1 MRISKNAAVAVAASG
16 VLLGGGLIYVLQDSP
31 AQDAAAAP
39 GAPTVPVAQVITR
52 EIAPAAEFT
61 GSLASP
67 ETVEL
72 RPQVGGPIQSVSVPE
87 GGFVR
92 RGQLLFQL
100 DPRPFQVALDAAQAQ
115 LQQAQVQL
123 TQAEADFSRAERLAP
138 NGAVSARAL
147 EAAQSTQRE
156 RQAQVQAARAA
167 VNAARLDLSYA
178 RVTAPISGRVDRI
191 MTTEGNVATAGVT
204 VLTTIVSVDPL
215 QVYFDIDEATYLDFA
230 ARARPDSAGR
240 TTAKLPVR
248 IGLMNEEGYPHTG
261 VLDFIGAQINRGTGT
276 VRARAVIA
284 NPDGRLA
291 PGLFARVRLDTAA
304 PRPAVL
310 IDDQA
315 VGTDQGQTYVLILGA
330 GNKVE
335 YRPVTLGRVVDGLR
349 VVESGLQPGETIV
362 IKGLVRPGMQV
373 TPQRTPMQA
382 PAATPASAATPAGR
396 AVKPVAEATR

>member
-1 MRISKNAAVAVAASG
+1 MRISKKAAVIVAG
-16 VLLGGGLIYVLQDSP
+16 GLLVGGGLIYAVQGKP
-31 AQDAAAAP
+31 AQDAAAAAP
-39 GAPTVPVAQVITR
+39 GAPTVPVAQAITR

-72 RPQVGGPIQSVSVPE
+72 RPQVGGPIQTVSVPE

-100 DPRPFQVALDAAQAQ
+100 DPRPFQVVLDAAQAQ
-115 LQQAQVQL
+115 LRQAEVQL
-123 TQAEADFSRAERLAP
+123 AQADADLGRAERLAP

-147 EAAQSTQRE
+147 ETAQSTQRE
-156 RQAQVQAARAA
+156 RQAQVQAARAGA
-167 VNAARLDLSYA
+167 NAARLNLSYA

-191 MTTEGNVATAGVT
+191 ITTEGNVATAGVT

-230 ARARPDSAGR
+230 AQARPDSAGR
-240 TTAKLPVR
+240 TMAKLPVR
-248 IGLMNEEGYPHTG
+248 IGLMNEEGYPHAG
-261 VLDFIGAQINRGTGT
+261 VLDFVGAQINRGTGT
-276 VRARAVIA
+276 VRARAIIA
-284 NPDGRLA
+284 NRNGRLA

-304 PRPAVL
+304 PRQAVL

-335 YRPVTLGRVVDGLR
+335 YRPVTLGRIVDGLR
-349 VVESGLQPGETIV
+349 VVESGLQSGETIV

-373 TPQRTPMQA
+373 TPKRISMQ
-382 PAATPASAATPAGR
+382 PAAETAQPAGR
-396 AVKPVAEATR
+396 ATASSAEAAR

>member
-1 MRISKNAAVAVAASG
+1 MRISKKAAVVVIAGG
-16 VLLGGGLIYVLQDSP
+16 VLLGGGLIYAFRDAP
-31 AQDAAAAP
+31 TPDAAAAP
-39 GAPTVPVAQVITR
+39 GAPTVPVAQAIAR
-52 EIAPAAEFT
+52 EIAPMAEFT

-67 ETVEL
+67 KTVEL

-92 RGQLLFQL
+92 RGQLLFQV

-115 LQQAQVQL
+115 LR
-123 TQAEADFSRAERLAP
+123 QAEIQLVQAESDFSRAERLAP
-138 NGAVSARAL
+138 NGAISARAL
-147 EAAQSTQRE
+147 ETAQSTQRE

-191 MTTEGNVATAGVT
+191 LMTEGNVAAAGVT

-215 QVYFDIDEATYLDFA
+215 QVYFDIDEATYLDFV
-230 ARARPDSAGR
+230 ARSRPDRAGR
-240 TTAKLPVR
+240 TTARLPVR
-248 IGLMNEEGYPHTG
+248 IGLMNEDGYPHTG
-261 VLDFIGAQINRGTGT
+261 VLDFVGAQVNRGTGT

-284 NPDGRLA
+284 NPSGQLA
-291 PGLFARVRLDTAA
+291 PGLFARIRLDTAA
-304 PRPAVL
+304 PRQAVL

-315 VGTDQGQTYVLILGA
+315 VGTDQGQTYVLVLGA

-335 YRPVTLGRVVDGLR
+335 YRPVTLGRIVDGLR
-349 VVESGLQPGETIV
+349 IVESGLRSGETIV

-373 TPQRTPMQA
+373 TPRRIPMQPAVASPA
-382 PAATPASAATPAGR
+382 PRATPS
-396 AVKPVAEATR
+396 AEAAR

>member
-1 MRISKNAAVAVAASG
+1 MRISKNAALAVAASG
-16 VLLGGGLIYVLQDSP
+16 LLLGGGLIYVLQDSP
-31 AQDAAAAP
+31 AQGAVAAP
-39 GAPTVPVAQVITR
+39 VAPVVPVAQAITR
-52 EIAPAAEFT
+52 EIAPTAEFT

-67 ETVEL
+67 KTVEL
-72 RPQVGGPIQSVSVPE
+72 RPQIGGPIQSVSVPE

-100 DPRPFQVALDAAQAQ
+100 DPRPFQVALDAAQAE
-115 LQQAQVQL
+115 LRQAEVQL
-123 TQAEADFSRAERLAP
+123 AQAESDFSRAERLAP

-147 EAAQSTQRE
+147 ETAQSTQRE

-167 VNAARLDLSYA
+167 VNAARLNLSYA

-191 MTTEGNVATAGVT
+191 LVTEGNMATAGLT

-215 QVYFDIDEATYLDFA
+215 QVYFDIDEANYLDFV
-230 ARARPDSAGR
+230 ARARPDRAGR
-240 TTAKLPVR
+240 ATARLPVR
-248 IGLMNEEGYPHTG
+248 IGLMNEDGYPHTG
-261 VLDFIGAQINRGTGT
+261 VLDFIGAQVNRGTGT

-284 NPDGRLA
+284 NPNGQLA

-304 PRPAVL
+304 PRQAVL

-335 YRPVTLGRVVDGLR
+335 YRPVTLGPIVDGLR
-349 VVESGLQPGETIV
+349 VVESGLQAGETIV

-373 TPQRTPMQA
+373 TPRRTPMQP
-382 PAATPASAATPAGR
+382 PAAATTRGATPS
-396 AVKPVAEATR
+396 VEASR

>member
-1 MRISKNAAVAVAASG
+1 MRISKKAAVAVAGS
-16 VLLGGGLIYVLQDSP
+16 LLVGGGLIYAVQEKP
-31 AQDAAAAP
+31 VQAAAAAP
-39 GAPTVPVAQVITR
+39 GAPTVPVAQAITR
-52 EIAPAAEFT
+52 EIAPASEFT
-61 GSLASP
+61 GNLASP

-72 RPQVGGPIQSVSVPE
+72 RPQVGGLIQNVSVPE

-115 LQQAQVQL
+115 LRQAEVQL
-123 TQAEADFSRAERLAP
+123 AQADADLGRAERLAP
-138 NGAVSARAL
+138 NGAISARVL
-147 EAAQSTQRE
+147 EIARSTQRE
-156 RQAQVQAARAA
+156 RHAQVQAVRAT
-167 VNAARLDLSYA
+167 VEGARLNLSYA

-191 MTTEGNVATAGVT
+191 MATEGNVATAGVT

-215 QVYFDIDEATYLDFA
+215 QVYFDIDEATYLDFV

-240 TTAKLPVR
+240 TTAKLPVS

-284 NPDGRLA
+284 NPNGRLA

-304 PRPAVL
+304 PRQAVL

-335 YRPVTLGRVVDGLR
+335 YRLVTLGRIVDGLR
-349 VVESGLQPGETIV
+349 VVESGLQSGETIV

-373 TPQRTPMQA
+373 TPQRTPMQPTA
-382 PAATPASAATPAGR
+382 AATATATASDGRATKPAAEAAQ
-396 AVKPVAEATR
+396 

>member
-1 MRISKNAAVAVAASG
+1 MVVAG
-16 VLLGGGLIYVLQDSP
+16 GLLVGGGLVYVLQDTP
-31 AQDAAAAP
+31 AQSAAAAAP
-39 GAPTVPVAQVITR
+39 GAPTVPVAQAIAR

-115 LQQAQVQL
+115 LQQALVQL
-123 TQAEADFSRAERLAP
+123 AQADADLSRAERLAP
-138 NGAVSARAL
+138 NGAVSTRSL
-147 EAAQSTQRE
+147 ETTLSTQRE
-156 RQAQVQAARAA
+156 RQAQVQAARAT
-167 VNAARLDLSYA
+167 VNAARLNLSYA

-215 QVYFDIDEATYLDFA
+215 QVYFDIDEATYLDFV

-284 NPDGRLA
+284 NPNGRLA

-304 PRPAVL
+304 PRQAVL

-315 VGTDQGQTYVLILGA
+315 VGTDQGQTHVLILGA

-373 TPQRTPMQA
+373 TPQRTPMQPPARAAAAAAA
-382 PAATPASAATPAGR
+382 PATAPAGRAATPA
-396 AVKPVAEATR
+396 AEASR

>member
-1 MRISKNAAVAVAASG
+1 MRISKKAAVIVAG
-16 VLLGGGLIYVLQDSP
+16 GLLVGGGLIYAVQGKP
-31 AQDAAAAP
+31 AQDAAAAAP
-39 GAPTVPVAQVITR
+39 GAPTVPVAQAITR

-72 RPQVGGPIQSVSVPE
+72 RPQVGGPIQTVSVPE

-100 DPRPFQVALDAAQAQ
+100 DPRPFQVVLDAAQAQ
-115 LQQAQVQL
+115 LRQAEVQL
-123 TQAEADFSRAERLAP
+123 AQADADLGRAERLAP
-138 NGAVSARAL
+138 NGAVSARAM
-147 EAAQSTQRE
+147 ETAQSTQRE
-156 RQAQVQAARAA
+156 RQAQVQAARAGA
-167 VNAARLDLSYA
+167 NAARLNLSYA

-191 MTTEGNVATAGVT
+191 ITTEGNVATAGVT

-230 ARARPDSAGR
+230 AQARPDSAGR

-248 IGLMNEEGYPHTG
+248 IGLMNEEGYPHAG
-261 VLDFIGAQINRGTGT
+261 VLDFVGAQINRGTGT
-276 VRARAVIA
+276 VRARAIIA
-284 NPDGRLA
+284 NRNGRLA

-304 PRPAVL
+304 PRQAVL

-335 YRPVTLGRVVDGLR
+335 YRPVTLGRIVDGLR
-349 VVESGLQPGETIV
+349 VVESGLQSGETIV

-373 TPQRTPMQA
+373 TPKRISMQ
-382 PAATPASAATPAGR
+382 PAAETAQPAGR
-396 AVKPVAEATR
+396 ATASSAEAAR

>member
-1 MRISKNAAVAVAASG
+1 MRISKKAAVVVVGS
-16 VLLGGGLIYVLQDSP
+16 LLIGGGLIYVVQYTP
-31 AQDAAAAP
+31 AQGAPAAP
-39 GAPTVPVAQVITR
+39 GTPTAPVAQVITR

-72 RPQVGGPIQSVSVPE
+72 RPQVSGPIQSVSVPE

-92 RGQLLFQL
+92 RGQVLFQL
-100 DPRPFQVALDAAQAQ
+100 DARPFQVALDAAQAQ
-115 LQQAQVQL
+115 LQQAQVRL
-123 TQAEADFSRAERLAP
+123 TQADADLDRAERLAP
-138 NGAVSARAL
+138 NGAVSARSL
-147 EAAQSTQRE
+147 ETARSTQGE

-167 VNAARLDLSYA
+167 VNAARLDLSYT

-191 MTTEGNVATAGVT
+191 MTTKGNVATAGAT

-215 QVYFDIDEATYLDFA
+215 QVYFDIDEATYLDFV

-240 TTAKLPVR
+240 TTAQLPVR

-284 NPDGRLA
+284 NPEGRLA
-291 PGLFARVRLDTAA
+291 PGLFARIRLDTAA
-304 PRPAVL
+304 PRQAVL

-315 VGTDQGQTYVLILGA
+315 VGTDQGQTYVLVLGA

-335 YRPVTLGRVVDGLR
+335 YRAVSLGRVVDGLR
-349 VVESGLQPGETIV
+349 VVESGLQSGETIV
-362 IKGLVRPGMQV
+362 IKGLVRPGMQI
-373 TPQRTPMQA
+373 TPQRTSMQPPA
-382 PAATPASAATPAGR
+382 AATASAAGAATPA
-396 AVKPVAEATR
+396 AEAPR

>member
-1 MRISKNAAVAVAASG
+1 MRISKKAAVVVIAGG
-16 VLLGGGLIYVLQDSP
+16 VLLGGGLIYAFRDAP
-31 AQDAAAAP
+31 TPDAAAAP
-39 GAPTVPVAQVITR
+39 GAPTVPVAQAIAR
-52 EIAPAAEFT
+52 AIAPMAEFT

-67 ETVEL
+67 KTVEL

-92 RGQLLFQL
+92 RGQLLFQV

-115 LQQAQVQL
+115 LR
-123 TQAEADFSRAERLAP
+123 QAEIQLVQAESDFSRAERLAP
-138 NGAVSARAL
+138 NGAISARAL
-147 EAAQSTQRE
+147 ETAQSTQRE

-191 MTTEGNVATAGVT
+191 LMTEGNVAAAGVT

-215 QVYFDIDEATYLDFA
+215 QVYFDIDEATYLDFV
-230 ARARPDSAGR
+230 ARSRPDRAGR
-240 TTAKLPVR
+240 TTARLPVR
-248 IGLMNEEGYPHTG
+248 IGLMNEDGYPHTG
-261 VLDFIGAQINRGTGT
+261 VLDFVGAQVNRGTGT

-284 NPDGRLA
+284 NPSGQLA
-291 PGLFARVRLDTAA
+291 PGLFARIRLDTAA
-304 PRPAVL
+304 PRQAVL

-315 VGTDQGQTYVLILGA
+315 VGTDQGQTYVLVLGA

-335 YRPVTLGRVVDGLR
+335 YRPVTLGRIVDGLR
-349 VVESGLQPGETIV
+349 IVESGLRSGETIV

-373 TPQRTPMQA
+373 TPRRIPMQPAVASPA
-382 PAATPASAATPAGR
+382 PRATPS
-396 AVKPVAEATR
+396 AEAAR

>member
-1 MRISKNAAVAVAASG
+1 MVVIAGG
-16 VLLGGGLIYVLQDSP
+16 VLLGGGLIYAFRDAP
-31 AQDAAAAP
+31 TPDAAAAP
-39 GAPTVPVAQVITR
+39 GAPTVPVAQAIAR
-52 EIAPAAEFT
+52 AIAPMAEFT

-67 ETVEL
+67 KTVEL

-92 RGQLLFQL
+92 RGQLLFQV

-115 LQQAQVQL
+115 LR
-123 TQAEADFSRAERLAP
+123 QAEIQLVQAESDFSRAERLAP
-138 NGAVSARAL
+138 NGAISARAL
-147 EAAQSTQRE
+147 ETAQSTQRE

-191 MTTEGNVATAGVT
+191 LMTEGNVAAAGVT

-215 QVYFDIDEATYLDFA
+215 QVYFDIDEATYLDFV
-230 ARARPDSAGR
+230 ARSRPDRAGR
-240 TTAKLPVR
+240 TTARLPVR
-248 IGLMNEEGYPHTG
+248 IGLMNEDGYPHTG
-261 VLDFIGAQINRGTGT
+261 VLDFVGAQVNRGTGT

-284 NPDGRLA
+284 NPSGQLA
-291 PGLFARVRLDTAA
+291 PGLFARIRLDTAA
-304 PRPAVL
+304 PRQAVL

-315 VGTDQGQTYVLILGA
+315 VGTDQGQTYVLVLGA

-335 YRPVTLGRVVDGLR
+335 YRPVTLGRIVDGLR
-349 VVESGLQPGETIV
+349 IVESGLRSGETIV

-373 TPQRTPMQA
+373 TPRRIPMQPAVASPA
-382 PAATPASAATPAGR
+382 PRATPS
-396 AVKPVAEATR
+396 AEAAR

>member
-1 MRISKNAAVAVAASG
+1 MRISKKAAVVVAG
-16 VLLGGGLIYVLQDSP
+16 GLLVGGGLIYVLLDRP
-31 AQDAAAAP
+31 AQSAAATP
-39 GAPTVPVAQVITR
+39 GAPTVPVAQAITR

-92 RGQLLFQL
+92 RGQVLFQL
-100 DPRPFQVALDAAQAQ
+100 DPRPFQVALDAALAQ
-115 LQQAQVQL
+115 LRQAEVQL
-123 TQAEADFSRAERLAP
+123 AQAEADFSRAERLAP

-147 EAAQSTQRE
+147 ETAQSTQRE

-167 VNAARLDLSYA
+167 VNAARLDISYA

-204 VLTTIVSVDPL
+204 VLTTIISVDPL

-248 IGLMNEEGYPHTG
+248 IGLMNEEGYPHAG

-304 PRPAVL
+304 PRQAVL

-335 YRPVTLGRVVDGLR
+335 YRPVSLGRIVDGLR
-349 VVESGLQPGETIV
+349 VVESGLQSGETIV

-373 TPQRTPMQA
+373 TPQRTPMQPPAAATATA
-382 PAATPASAATPAGR
+382 PAAGR
-396 AVKPVAEATR
+396 AAKPAVEATR